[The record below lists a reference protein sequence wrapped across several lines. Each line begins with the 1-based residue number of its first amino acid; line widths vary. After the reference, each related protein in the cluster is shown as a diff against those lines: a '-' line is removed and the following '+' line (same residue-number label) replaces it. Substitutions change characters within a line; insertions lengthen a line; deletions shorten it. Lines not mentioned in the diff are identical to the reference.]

1 LLSSHNFFILQWPWS
16 SSPSPSP
23 AADGF
28 WRGNVSD
35 RKPNETTRN
44 LRPKTDSRTEK
55 RDPRHGN
62 SPAADGF
69 WRGNVSDRK
78 PTETTRNLRP
88 KTDSRTEKR
97 ALTQQK
103 RTLNDR
109 ANTEN
114 AITRQKINHTER
126 RGRTQ
131 KTRSRDSKQQ
141 HTTETTGPN
150 TANALTQ
157 RKSTLNDRAHT
168 ENASENGGANRKL
181 FCLSTCA
188 DVVLSC
194 HAEQLHES

>member
-1 LLSSHNFFILQWPWS
+1 MSYQ
-16 SSPSPSP
+16 P
-23 AADGF
+23 APTENRLKRQG
-28 WRGNVSD
+28 
-35 RKPNETTRN
+35 N
-44 LRPKTDSRTEK
+44 LRPKTDSRAEK
-55 RDPRHGN
+55 RNPRHGN

-126 RGRTQ
+126 RWAN
-131 KTRSRDSKQQ
+131 
-141 HTTETTGPN
+141 TE
-150 TANALTQ
+150 NALTRQ
-157 RKSTLNDRAHT
+157 QATAHY
-168 ENASENGGANRKL
+168 
-181 FCLSTCA
+181 
-188 DVVLSC
+188 
-194 HAEQLHES
+194 